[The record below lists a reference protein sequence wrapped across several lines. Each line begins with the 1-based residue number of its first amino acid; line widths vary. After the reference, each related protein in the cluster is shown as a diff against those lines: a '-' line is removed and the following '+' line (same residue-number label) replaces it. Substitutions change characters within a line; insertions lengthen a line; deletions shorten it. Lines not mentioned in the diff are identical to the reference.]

1 MANSLNMEGMIM
13 AKKEEQKYKYPSRF
27 ASHASMVDPV
37 KTEELGSVD
46 KVVCTDEY
54 GDYVTYRNRL
64 DTGEVDQIR
73 ADGRRVKYEKE
84 VKK

>member
-1 MANSLNMEGMIM
+1 MEGIIM

-27 ASHASMVDPV
+27 GSHTSMVDAK
-37 KTEELGSVD
+37 KTEELGQPD
-46 KVVCTDEY
+46 KVVCVDEY

-64 DTGEVDQIR
+64 DTGGVDQIR
-73 ADGRRVKYEKE
+73 ADGRRVKYEKG